1 MNAMRLL
8 LVEDY
13 KPLQKSIAMGMRE
26 AGFAVDISG
35 DGEEGF
41 WYASTND
48 YDVIILDLMLPKMDG
63 LTILKKLRKK
73 GIQTHVLILTAKDRL
88 DDRLEGLNSGSDD
101 YMVKPFAFVELL
113 ARVQSLVRRKYK
125 DKSPEIALGD
135 LRVNTL
141 SQQVWRQNEE
151 IPLTQREYT
160 LLEYLLRRRGEVVSR
175 SDIWEHVYDFH
186 SSASSNVV
194 DVYIGYLRKKIH
206 KPDLPIIIHTIR
218 GKGYTLKA
226 ES

>member
-1 MNAMRLL
+1 MRLL

-26 AGFAVDISG
+26 AGFAVDVTG

-41 WYASTND
+41 WYANSND

-63 LTILKKLRKK
+63 LTILRKLRANKVS
-73 GIQTHVLILTAKDRL
+73 THVLILTAKDQL

-101 YMVKPFAFVELL
+101 YMVKPFAFSELL

-125 DKSPEIALGD
+125 DKTPVVEIAD
-135 LRVNTL
+135 LKVNTL
-141 SQQVWRQNEE
+141 SQQVWRHDEE
-151 IPLTQREYT
+151 IILTQREYT

-175 SDIWEHVYDFH
+175 TDIWDHVYDFH
-186 SSASSNVV
+186 SSATSNVV
-194 DVYIGYLRKKIH
+194 DVYIGYLRKKLH
-206 KPDLPIIIHTIR
+206 KKELPPLIHTIR

-226 ES
+226 DA

>member
-1 MNAMRLL
+1 
-8 LVEDY
+8 
-13 KPLQKSIAMGMRE
+13 
-26 AGFAVDISG
+26 
-35 DGEEGF
+35 
-41 WYASTND
+41 
-48 YDVIILDLMLPKMDG
+48 
-63 LTILKKLRKK
+63 
-73 GIQTHVLILTAKDRL
+73 
-88 DDRLEGLNSGSDD
+88 
-101 YMVKPFAFVELL
+101 MVKPFAFVELL

>member
-1 MNAMRLL
+1 MRLL

-26 AGFAVDISG
+26 AGFAVDVTG

-41 WYASTND
+41 WYASTHE

-73 GIQTHVLILTAKDRL
+73 KVSTHVLILTAKDQL
-88 DDRLEGLNSGSDD
+88 NDRLEGLNSGSDD
-101 YMVKPFAFVELL
+101 YMVKPFAFSELL
-113 ARVQSLVRRKYK
+113 ARVQSLVRRQYK
-125 DKSPEIALGD
+125 DKDPVVVVGD
-135 LRVNTL
+135 LKVHTL
-141 SQQVWRQNEE
+141 AQQVWRNDEE
-151 IPLTQREYT
+151 IVLTQREYS

-186 SSASSNVV
+186 SNATSNVV

-206 KPDLPIIIHTIR
+206 KASLPTLIHTIR

>member
-1 MNAMRLL
+1 MRLL

-26 AGFAVDISG
+26 AGFALDVTG

-41 WYASTND
+41 WYASTHE

-73 GIQTHVLILTAKDRL
+73 KVNTHVLILTAKDQL
-88 DDRLEGLNSGSDD
+88 NDRLEGLNSGSDD
-101 YMVKPFAFVELL
+101 YMVKPFAFSELL
-113 ARVQSLVRRKYK
+113 ARVQSLVRRQYK
-125 DKSPEIALGD
+125 DKDPVVVVGD
-135 LRVNTL
+135 LKVHTL
-141 SQQVWRQNEE
+141 SQQVWRNDEE
-151 IPLTQREYT
+151 IVLTQREYS
-160 LLEYLLRRRGEVVSR
+160 LLEYLLRRHGEVVSR

-186 SSASSNVV
+186 SNATSNVV

-206 KPDLPIIIHTIR
+206 KASLPTLIHTIR

-226 ES
+226 EP

>member
-1 MNAMRLL
+1 MRLL

-26 AGFAVDISG
+26 AGFAVDVTG

-41 WYASTND
+41 WYANSND

-63 LTILKKLRKK
+63 LTILRKLRKNEVS
-73 GIQTHVLILTAKDRL
+73 THVLILTAKDQL

-101 YMVKPFAFVELL
+101 YMVKPFAFSELL

-125 DKSPEIALGD
+125 DKTPIVEIGD
-135 LRVNTL
+135 LKVNTL
-141 SQQVWRQNEE
+141 SQQVWRGEEE
-151 IPLTQREYT
+151 IVLTQREYT

-175 SDIWEHVYDFH
+175 TDIWDHVYDFH
-186 SSASSNVV
+186 SSATSNVV

-206 KPDLPIIIHTIR
+206 KAELPTLIHTIR

-226 ES
+226 QS

>member
-1 MNAMRLL
+1 MRLL

-26 AGFAVDISG
+26 AGFAVDVTG

-41 WYASTND
+41 WYANSND

-63 LTILKKLRKK
+63 LTILRKLRKNEVS
-73 GIQTHVLILTAKDRL
+73 THVLILTAKDQL

-101 YMVKPFAFVELL
+101 YMVKPFAFSELL

-125 DKSPEIALGD
+125 DKTPVVEIGD
-135 LRVNTL
+135 LKVNTL
-141 SQQVWRQNEE
+141 SQQVWRLDEE

-175 SDIWEHVYDFH
+175 TDIWDHVYDFH
-186 SSASSNVV
+186 SSATSNVV

-206 KPDLPIIIHTIR
+206 KANMPTLIHTIR